1 MVKGF
6 SRFFELA
13 FSVTTFDF
21 RVRYSDLVAGK
32 GLHEEENFVMK
43 RLPFVLTLFLGL
55 LIGNTLP
62 TFKPARASAE
72 EFLIKFATLAPEGST
87 WMNRM
92 RNLEKAIKEKSKGQ
106 VGFRVY
112 AGGVAGDEL
121 DVLKK
126 IRIGQIHC
134 AGFSG
139 VGFGQ
144 ILPAVRVL
152 DLPFLFRDYKEIDL
166 VHKDLQG
173 FFADQ
178 FHEKGFEFLAWAEVG
193 NVHLFSQSPIAK
205 VSDMARL
212 KVWAWTGDPVA
223 KETFSAMGTNPILLA
238 IADVTTA
245 LNTGMI
251 DTVYAPPLGALALQW
266 NLYTKFMTSLPL
278 AHSTGA
284 VLISKST
291 YDKIPVDLQK
301 MIKEEFQRAM
311 NTLTLELRAQTEES
325 AVVMQ
330 KSGIKVLPM
339 PNEVDLKD
347 FFKVHDE
354 VAQTLTGKIYPKE
367 LLNRVNGILKRP
379 R

>member
-1 MVKGF
+1 
-6 SRFFELA
+6 
-13 FSVTTFDF
+13 
-21 RVRYSDLVAGK
+21 
-32 GLHEEENFVMK
+32 MK
-43 RLPFVLTLFLGL
+43 RIPFVLML
-55 LIGNTLP
+55 LIGLLLHDVLP
-62 TFKPARASAE
+62 ASNPDCASAE

-92 RNLEKAIKEKSKGQ
+92 RNLEKAIKDKSKGQ

-152 DLPFLFRDYKEIDL
+152 DLPFLFRDYREVDL

-173 FFADQ
+173 SFADQ

-223 KETFSAMGTNPILLA
+223 KETFAAMGTNPILLA

-354 VAQTLTGKIYPKE
+354 VAQALTGKLYPKE

>member
-1 MVKGF
+1 LIKRRPCVFLLLF
-6 SRFFELA
+6 SFFVGN
-13 FSVTTFDF
+13 F
-21 RVRYSDLVAGK
+21 LVAF
-32 GLHEEENFVMK
+32 E
-43 RLPFVLTLFLGL
+43 
-55 LIGNTLP
+55 
-62 TFKPARASAE
+62 ASCAFAE

-92 RNLEKAIKEKSKGQ
+92 RNLEKAIKDKSKGQ

-152 DLPFLFRDYKEIDL
+152 DLPFLFRDYQEIDL

-173 FFADQ
+173 SFADQ

-354 VAQTLTGKIYPKE
+354 VAQALTGKLYPKE